1 MWFDTIKKKEKF
13 PDVPDGK
20 GGKRKVS
27 LDDRFGRGRKAIR
40 SRTKKKDRKSR
51 GGVEGLYDYISEN
64 NGLPYDDDFTNAEWD
79 SAITELEEIVKDYN
93 INIKG
98 NTIPNL
104 NILETIKSDSE
115 KRKYEEAISRLDKG
129 QKKALIDKIKEN
141 FVKEDSRQSF
151 SESAKDRYN
160 LLWRTSK
167 DSVKNMNYNLGTMF
181 TEIKKS
187 RQTSLKEFGLNP
199 YNKETED
206 YFKRTFGSNLSSPL
220 TDAAFKTLLADVKE
234 AMSSSDV
241 KEESG
246 ESEPYEQFLDD
257 KGKLKKAQISGM
269 MKYKPI
275 SLLDEEGYV
284 FENKHKTKIKEWYKE
299 IKNLKNYFITR
310 ESKSYTDEYK
320 KEVAKK
326 DGKYKFVGSKKKIVK
341 KKEVIYG
348 GILVETKTGRP
359 VLDGDI
365 KKKMEELEEQSP
377 MKTLFK
383 GDKKQKNTALGL
395 AKMYAIL
402 YGDELD
408 LQKTGIKSVKRTGLI
423 KNLLE
428 KSKSKKD
435 KETDTKRTVEQE
447 ISIFHEILKEAA
459 KGKFKLASEDENK
472 EMLRLLAPKFED
484 YLGGLR
490 NNLNNGF
497 KTQILPKSPKFPFK
511 SSDYGNLETGG
522 ELTIVL
528 LENVFNHLNIRFN
541 IEKLTDKD
549 VKNTLEV
556 LNFDFGA
563 FTEKMIL
570 AYDDNENNIMNIL
583 ESGRPSVDDEKLIR
597 DVKLDLFFN
606 DKYKKQ
612 RINAIYEIYM
622 QIDELEEDLND
633 NEITLDDEKIDDV
646 NTIVRMLSLLYAI
659 ALNDDMQLDP
669 SAEDDFDEA
678 LEIIIK
684 KSKGKVKSLG
694 SDIDIEKVKRLK
706 GLFEGLDLDR
716 ERFKQEKQR
725 DNEQEIDEDDL
736 GEMIEKTQELIND
749 FIMNVVYDVEYTYL
763 KTTSTMS
770 EEDRKRLFGSK
781 KNKQLKKSYPLP
793 EHIKRKIE
801 QDVKNMP
808 EKTEK
813 QQEEKK
819 KKKQD
824 LAMQYYN
831 GTYPQRITEAEK
843 ERRRKEFDSGED
855 ISDKEMEDWRKTL
868 RNKKSPSYEV
878 TPRENPIEPK
888 RVFGAAEREP
898 TAMTEEESRAK
909 RIPITP
915 SELKEKT
922 EEVTEKERI
931 QVEVP
936 YYILALSNENLITAT
951 TMYNQN
957 LYQKQI
963 LPKIQE
969 LLVKKHYSGEKSD
982 FRSKNEKKEGAAPID
997 PSSFLDESGKLKILL
1012 EETPLKITLT
1022 NVKRQ
1027 SSFKNTPLY
1036 KDIRKAELKLNR
1048 LDENLDSAKDDVS
1061 KLLNVTLRYLL
1072 FLTKQLPNEFK
1083 PPKFNGIAE
1092 RLNKYPM
1099 TEEEYNAS
1107 LKLTKKQMKIAN
1119 EWVKQ
1124 SLTTSTK
1131 KKGKILTLYT
1141 TDFN

>member
-13 PDVPDGK
+13 PDIPDGK
-20 GGKRKVS
+20 GGTRKVS
-27 LDDRFGRGRKAIR
+27 LDDRFGRGRKVIR
-40 SRTKKKDRKSR
+40 PKTKRKDRKSR
-51 GGVEGLYDYISEN
+51 SGVEGLYDYISEN
-64 NGLPYDDDFTNAEWD
+64 NGLAYDDDFSNAEWD
-79 SAITELEEIVKDYN
+79 SSIKELEEIVKDYN

-104 NILETIKSDSE
+104 NILETIKSDSG

-181 TEIKKS
+181 TEIKEGTGDKGS
-187 RQTSLKEFGLNP
+187 VMSSDISKPYTKEFEEYLA
-199 YNKETED
+199 K
-206 YFKRTFGSNLSSPL
+206 TFGSNLSRSL
-220 TDAAFKTLLADVKE
+220 TDVAFKTLLADIKE

-246 ESEPYEQFLDD
+246 KPEPYEQFLDD

-299 IKNLKNYFITR
+299 IKDLKNYFITR

-320 KEVAKK
+320 KEVAKGS
-326 DGKYKFVGSKKKIVK
+326 DGKYKFVGSKKKIVR

-348 GILVETKTGRP
+348 GILVETETGLP
-359 VLDGDI
+359 VLDKDI
-365 KKKMEELEEQSP
+365 NKKMEDLQKESP
-377 MKTLFK
+377 METLFK

-447 ISIFHEILKEAA
+447 IYIFQEILKEAA

-511 SSDYGNLETGG
+511 SSDYGNLEEGG

-528 LENVFNHLNIRFN
+528 LQKVFNHLNIRFN

-583 ESGRPSVDDEKLIR
+583 ESGRPSVDDEKLSR

-694 SDIDIEKVKRLK
+694 SDIDVEKVKRLK
-706 GLFEGLDLDR
+706 EMFEGLDLDR

-736 GEMIEKTQELIND
+736 GEMIEDTKELISN
-749 FIMNVVYDVEYTYL
+749 FILNVVYDVEYTYL

-936 YYILALSNENLITAT
+936 YYILELSNENLITAT
-951 TMYNQN
+951 TMYNQS

-969 LLVKKHYSGEKSD
+969 LLVKKHYSGEKSG
-982 FRSKNEKKEGAAPID
+982 EKYPN
-997 PSSFLDESGKLKILL
+997 SFLDASGKLKIPL
-1012 EETPLKITLT
+1012 EKTPLKITLT

-1036 KDIRKAELKLNR
+1036 KDIRKAELKLNA
-1048 LDENLDSAKDDVS
+1048 LDKNLDSAKDEVS
-1061 KLLNVTLRYLL
+1061 KLMNVTLRYLL

-1083 PPKFNGIAE
+1083 PPKLNGIAE
-1092 RLNKYPM
+1092 LLNKYPM
-1099 TEEEYNAS
+1099 TEEEYKAS